1 MAKNLNLFLE
11 GLKLASRNTSSLQ
24 PHEACRLYLHGF
36 ESTRPGRRLTQPSQ
50 QSLWIWFWDLYCLR
64 QNPQIRL
71 PKQQLKLGVSGK
83 APDSAHGHRKR
94 QEKQKSKKE
103 STPKLARTLQSLS
116 PISVW
121 ACFLSVLACSCS
133 EGRTTPR
140 NLALFSSQDSALY
153 SCSLCC
159 CFS

>member
-116 PISVW
+116 ISLSYF
-121 ACFLSVLACSCS
+121 CLSLFPFCLGLFLFRRQDNSKESGFVL
-133 EGRTTPR
+133 
-140 NLALFSSQDSALY
+140 
-153 SCSLCC
+153 
-159 CFS
+159 